1 MNYSDY
7 KESRNILQEKVM
19 GTYGTISKYDMKE
32 FINFLQADEE
42 LQAEGWGL
50 GEPLPL
56 DLEELIDQYIE
67 QEDVYRGA
75 H

>member
-19 GTYGTISKYDMKE
+19 GTYGAISKYDMLGY
-32 FINFLQADEE
+32 IDFLKDHEE
-42 LQAEGWGL
+42 LKAIGWNQFD
-50 GEPLPL
+50 ELPL

-67 QEDVYRGA
+67 KEEVYKGA